1 MSFTLD
7 SVAIL
12 GVLYLI
18 GLVEFAVWCH
28 RAPVAT
34 GVGASD
40 E

>member
-12 GVLYLI
+12 SALYLI

-28 RAPVAT
+28 LAPVST
-34 GVGASD
+34 GAGASD

>member
-12 GVLYLI
+12 SVMYLI
-18 GLVEFAVWCH
+18 GLVEFVVWCH
-28 RAPVAT
+28 HAQVST
-34 GVGASD
+34 GAGASD